1 MNVHEIY
8 LEALTNE
15 KMKCEKWEIEILK
28 LHQELTIAKA
38 YLKHHKSEYRR
49 LQNIIDKTK

>member
-38 YLKHHKSEYRR
+38 YLQHHKSEYRR
-49 LQNIIDKTK
+49 LQNIIDKIK